1 MSIVM
6 IMHWPEVTPELY
18 DEARDRVGWETD
30 APIGGRGH
38 AAWFEDDGLHAVDVW
53 ESAEAFNTFVNER
66 LMPVVKGELAIAGE
80 PDVRI
85 LAAHR
90 QFVPEAITA

>member
-18 DEARDRVGWETD
+18 DEARERVAWETD
-30 APIGGRGH
+30 APTGGRGH
-38 AAWFEDDGLHAVDVW
+38 VAWFEDDGLHVVDVW
-53 ESAEAFNTFVNER
+53 ESAEAFQSFVDER
-66 LMPVVKGELAIAGE
+66 LMPVVKGELAIDGE
-80 PDVRI
+80 PSVKI
-85 LAAHR
+85 VPAHR